1 LKILLFTEIYDCG
14 GVDTFIINLV
24 NSWPRKEDHFVIVA
38 NEDYPG
44 LSIVENKMSR
54 SSEVI
59 RHNIRSYQKI
69 FIRNRLVNILKKIAS
84 PLLRYIFILVTIL
97 SLRKI
102 LLKSKAD
109 ILMVINGGYPGG
121 DSCRA
126 ASISWGFFSGKP
138 EAIHNYHS
146 TVQKAAWHSTM
157 QECMVDW
164 LLCKYTNQFVT
175 VSRAAAESMSFRPMI
190 FSKNITSYIHNGLDV
205 VPDASV
211 PGKNIRDELGISNTA
226 PLCLML
232 STYDS
237 GKGHFFLFKAFAK
250 VLEEVPEAHLLI
262 CGYGLPHEIKQVNG
276 YVRDMQLT
284 EHIHL
289 MGFRTD
295 ISHLLDNSEV
305 LVVASQVNESFGFT
319 SVEAMAHK
327 VPVVATNIGGIPEVV
342 VNGEG
347 GYCIGN
353 NDVDSYARHIV
364 LLLKDEDLRKEQGE
378 RGYKRY
384 RDFFT
389 AETMASGYA
398 KILHKFADTD
408 VANTPE

>member
-1 LKILLFTEIYDCG
+1 M
-14 GVDTFIINLV
+14 
-24 NSWPRKEDHFVIVA
+24 IVA

-44 LSIVENKMSR
+44 LSIVEKKLTHSA
-54 SSEVI
+54 EVI
-59 RHNIRSYQKI
+59 RHNIKAYQNI
-69 FIRNRLVNILKKIAS
+69 FINNRFLNKLKKIAS
-84 PLLRYIFILVTIL
+84 PLLRYIFICITVLF
-97 SLRKI
+97 LRKI

-138 EAIHNYHS
+138 ESIHNYHS
-146 TVQKAAWHSTM
+146 TVQKAAWYSSM
-157 QECMVDW
+157 QERIVDW
-164 LLCKYTNQFVT
+164 LLCRYTNQFVT
-175 VSRAAAESMSFRPMI
+175 VSRSAAESMSFRPII
-190 FSKNITSYIHNGLDV
+190 FSKKITSYIHNGLDV

-211 PGKNIRDELGISNTA
+211 PGKNIRDELSISSTA

-232 STYDS
+232 STYDT
-237 GKGHFFLFKAFAK
+237 GKGHFFLFKAFIK
-250 VLEEVPEAHLLI
+250 VLEKVPDAHLLI
-262 CGYGLPHEIKQVNG
+262 CGYGLPHEIKQVRG
-276 YVRDMQLT
+276 YVSDMQLSD
-284 EHIHL
+284 HVHL
-289 MGFRTD
+289 MDFRTD
-295 ISHLLDNSEV
+295 ISHLLANADV
-305 LVVASQVNESFGFT
+305 LVVASQANESFGFT

-327 VPVVATNIGGIPEVV
+327 VPVVATNIGGIPEVI

-347 GYCIGN
+347 GYCVGS

-389 AETMASGYA
+389 AEAMASRYA
-398 KILHKFADTD
+398 NILYKLADTE
-408 VANTPE
+408 VVNTPE